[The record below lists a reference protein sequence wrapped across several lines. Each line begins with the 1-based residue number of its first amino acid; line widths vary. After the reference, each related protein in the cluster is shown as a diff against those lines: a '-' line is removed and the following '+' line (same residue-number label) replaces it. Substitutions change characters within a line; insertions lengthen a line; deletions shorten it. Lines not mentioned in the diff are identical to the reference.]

1 MPHLKLNEFSK
12 THKIIAVTILCI
24 FTLIGIISVNS
35 GQFDIVYLTLRGND
49 YKIFGRLLPLIL
61 DNFFGTATFFHPNWW
76 KVLLGIIGFI
86 IAGFLILEKVLL
98 NYNAI
103 HEETD
108 NGMLPIAWLIYY
120 FAAAGCFFGLQAFPE
135 MGSTHSFIYLGG
147 VVYLLAAC
155 LFSDTNISRVLFSVL
170 ITFPLALVLCSVI
183 YLFCFAMIWIA
194 IIFIVIGIFKSLGS
208 LGAAA
213 GGNTHTYNKEADDLN
228 WKRNNVENL
237 TEREAKDLAQRI
249 DEHNRKSGKNLL
261 G

>member
-108 NGMLPIAWLIYY
+108 NGMLPMAWLIYY
-120 FAAAGCFFGLQAFPE
+120 FAAAGCFFGLQAFP
-135 MGSTHSFIYLGG
+135 GNGHHSFIHLFRRCGLPPCSMSVLRYKHIQGP
-147 VVYLLAAC
+147 
-155 LFSDTNISRVLFSVL
+155 LFSPYR
-170 ITFPLALVLCSVI
+170 FPAGI
-183 YLFCFAMIWIA
+183 GFMQRYLFILFCNDMDCNHIHRNRNFQKPR
-194 IIFIVIGIFKSLGS
+194 FSGS
-208 LGAAA
+208 CG
-213 GGNTHTYNKEADDLN
+213 
-228 WKRNNVENL
+228 R
-237 TEREAKDLAQRI
+237 REYAHL
-249 DEHNRKSGKNLL
+249 
-261 G
+261 